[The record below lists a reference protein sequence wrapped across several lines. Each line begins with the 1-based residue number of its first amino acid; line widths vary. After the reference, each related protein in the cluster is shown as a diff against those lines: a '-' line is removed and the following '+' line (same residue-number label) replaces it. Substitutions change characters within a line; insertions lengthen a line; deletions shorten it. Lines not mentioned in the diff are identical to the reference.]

1 MIIAIYELN
10 GKKLKTTN
18 LTKKLKKLKQTPTIL
33 FQQEFEGSIKEAE
46 SILDEQLKEEE
57 VVDYNNDVVL
67 HHFKNYKTGYTIT
80 SIYDYVMIKIM
91 KRLIDRYYFT
101 KINNNLDDCQD
112 ILELAFLL
120 KKENSQGFLAWEDA
134 LNRISTVW

>member
-18 LTKKLKKLKQTPTIL
+18 LTKKLKKLKQEPTIL

-57 VVDYNNDVVL
+57 VIETNDIVL
-67 HHFKNYKTGYTIT
+67 HHFKNPKTGFIIT
-80 SIYDYVMIKIM
+80 TIYDYVNDNDYVQ
-91 KRLIDRYYFT
+91 ID
-101 KINNNLDDCQD
+101 
-112 ILELAFLL
+112 
-120 KKENSQGFLAWEDA
+120 
-134 LNRISTVW
+134 

>member
-57 VVDYNNDVVL
+57 VVDYLPVL
-67 HHFKNYKTGYTIT
+67 ER
-80 SIYDYVMIKIM
+80 V
-91 KRLIDRYYFT
+91 
-101 KINNNLDDCQD
+101 
-112 ILELAFLL
+112 EAFM
-120 KKENSQGFLAWEDA
+120 ED
-134 LNRISTVW
+134 NGIEE

>member
-18 LTKKLKKLKQTPTIL
+18 LTKKLKKLKQEPTIL

-57 VVDYNNDVVL
+57 VIETNDIVL
-67 HHFKNYKTGYTIT
+67 HHFKNLKTGFTIT
-80 SIYDYVMIKIM
+80 TIYDYVNDNDYVQ
-91 KRLIDRYYFT
+91 ID
-101 KINNNLDDCQD
+101 
-112 ILELAFLL
+112 
-120 KKENSQGFLAWEDA
+120 
-134 LNRISTVW
+134 

>member
-46 SILDEQLKEEE
+46 SILDEQLK
-57 VVDYNNDVVL
+57 
-67 HHFKNYKTGYTIT
+67 
-80 SIYDYVMIKIM
+80 
-91 KRLIDRYYFT
+91 
-101 KINNNLDDCQD
+101 
-112 ILELAFLL
+112 
-120 KKENSQGFLAWEDA
+120 
-134 LNRISTVW
+134 

>member
-57 VVDYNNDVVL
+57 VIDYNNDAVL

-80 SIYDYVMIKIM
+80 SIYDYVNDKDYEKI
-91 KRLIDRYYFT
+91 D
-101 KINNNLDDCQD
+101 
-112 ILELAFLL
+112 
-120 KKENSQGFLAWEDA
+120 
-134 LNRISTVW
+134 

>member
-18 LTKKLKKLKQTPTIL
+18 LTKKLKKLKQEPTIL

-57 VVDYNNDVVL
+57 VVDYSNDIVL
-67 HHFKNYKTGYTIT
+67 HHFKNPKTGFTIT
-80 SIYDYVMIKIM
+80 TIYDYVNDNDYVQ
-91 KRLIDRYYFT
+91 ID
-101 KINNNLDDCQD
+101 
-112 ILELAFLL
+112 
-120 KKENSQGFLAWEDA
+120 
-134 LNRISTVW
+134 